1 MILRPAQVEAS
12 WYGRVRLGRV
22 ETALLLVLSW
32 GYAAVIWLRRRV
44 YQWGILKTVSL
55 PVEVLVVGKVI
66 VGGAGKKPVA
76 RARGQQVKA

>member
-32 GYAAVIWLRRRV
+32 GYAAVIWLRRRL
-44 YQWGILKTVSL
+44 YQWGILKTVRL
-55 PVEVLVVGKVI
+55 PVPVLVVGNLI
-66 VGGAGKKPVA
+66 VGGAGKTPVA
-76 RARGQQVKA
+76 RALAQQLKA